1 MRKRS
6 ILLSCIAA
14 LMVIVMFVGCD
25 NGPVWPITS
34 VKSGYINQI
43 GDFLDGQAFDGSK
56 FEIYVTYDNSSTPVL
71 TTGTVY
77 LESNDGTVD
86 SGDYVRALAGTDV
99 YGDEVYARGAATTY
113 DVTTIDVTLRDAAK
127 VYAVDDSGKIAIPA
141 SDLQVVAHY
150 LKKGQDKTMELNSTE
165 FSLPDTMTPV
175 FEDGATETTYTVTV
189 TTEVGGKVTGTVNVK
204 ATTEPVVDPVVELV
218 DIVSV
223 EAKSAL
229 SIPKLNY
236 AEVPAPSWDDV
247 SSIKG
252 ILTTTAEENKA
263 TGEEIPAELLSGI
276 RLFYIDGT
284 TGLEV
289 TNPNFV
295 AAGTSSLKIAAEYN
309 GIVKVDDT
317 NTVSVPKTTVTVR
330 SASIFDN
337 SAFIVGSALPA
348 LSDYTDDLTVTVK
361 YGDAGSEKYQLADMS
376 EVEFAYYYTYDSKF
390 VPYTGTTVPDTLYIN
405 ATYRGVTGSAY
416 VDALNV
422 KPITAGG
429 TTYDYSS
436 LTAELAASFEAPAK
450 QYYDDITD
458 VTDALSARDLVLTL
472 TVDGKNVPVDSK
484 NLKVYYSSAELGSS
498 DKFTPGEFTDNNT
511 EDEYGND
518 ALVSATTI
526 YAIAEYTVINDAS
539 NGTSTV
545 YYASAP
551 VTLVDPNPEELELIV
566 NSSSENNVIDTEVT
580 VSLATRNEL
589 GYVDTEIAEDYTI
602 IAADGTTVE
611 DLTVPE
617 KDTKYEVRYTGI
629 DSITLTGELEL
640 KAGVKAVTIG
650 DVSIR
655 LKSNYKQLIDEKLDT
670 NVSHYEAVIADE
682 VTEDVKIISVDES
695 ASTVVKGSTYDVT
708 FMVEYVNSTGATVK
722 ERFEQQDLTA
732 TAWIDSSTSADFEVS
747 GMTEGTSTGSYDLN
761 DFTVV
766 LKSDEDIAAKN
777 HGGAEITVTSISDGT
792 TTVEADSEVQSLDVE
807 AGDKITVR
815 FTFVGSN
822 GTERNLSLS
831 VEVTE

>member
-150 LKKGQDKTMELNSTE
+150 LKEGQDKTMELNSTE

-309 GIVKVDDT
+309 GIVKVDNT
-317 NTVSVPKTTVTVR
+317 NTVSVPKTVVIVR

-361 YGDAGSEKYQLADMS
+361 YGEDGSEKYQLADMS
-376 EVEFAYYYTYDSKF
+376 EVEFAYYYTDDSKF
-390 VPYTGTTVPDTLYIN
+390 VPYTGTTVPETLYIN
-405 ATYRGVTGSAY
+405 ATYRDVTGNAY
-416 VDALNV
+416 ADALNV
-422 KPITAGG
+422 KPITAGE
-429 TTYDYSS
+429 TTYNYDS
-436 LTAELAASFEAPAK
+436 LTAELAASFEPPAK

-458 VTDALSARDLVLTL
+458 VTGALSARDLVLTL

-484 NLKVYYSSAELGSS
+484 NLKVYYSSTDLGSS
-498 DKFTPGEFTDNNT
+498 DKFTPGEFTDSVT
-511 EDEYGND
+511 DDAYGND
-518 ALVSATTI
+518 ALSNVETI
-526 YAIAEYTVINDAS
+526 YAIAEYTVVTDAS
-539 NGTSTV
+539 NGTTTV

-551 VTLVDPNPEELELIV
+551 VTLADPDPENLELVV
-566 NSSSENNVIDTEVT
+566 NSSSENNVIGTEVT
-580 VSLATRNEL
+580 VSLATRNDL
-589 GYVDTEIAEDYTI
+589 GYVDTEIADDYTI
-602 IAADGTTVE
+602 IDADGTAVE
-611 DLTVPE
+611 TLTVPE
-617 KDTKYEVRYTGI
+617 KDTTYEVRYTGI
-629 DSITLTGELEL
+629 ESRTLIGELEL
-640 KAGVKAVTIG
+640 KAGVKSVTIG

-695 ASTVVKGSTYDVT
+695 ASTVVKRSTYDVT

-722 ERFEQQDLTA
+722 ERFEQQSLTA
-732 TAWIDSSTSADFEVS
+732 TAWIDSSTSADFEVTD
-747 GMTEGTSTGSYDLN
+747 MTDGTQAGSYALD
-761 DFTVV
+761 DFTVA
-766 LKSDEDIAAKN
+766 LKSDKDTKN
-777 HGGAEITVTSISDGT
+777 HGGAEITVTSITDGT
-792 TTVEADSEVQSLDVE
+792 TTVDADSEVQSLEVE
-807 AGDKITVR
+807 AGDEITVK

-831 VEVTE
+831 VDVTE